1 MLVAFES
8 KRFKVLPTVDRKISA
23 RFEKEVRDFRG
34 RTGAGGD
41 VVIDARERPD
51 DDILLA
57 AASAAWLGVRPP
69 DPPICFSV
77 GYIAL
82 PRPWPNV
89 RI

>member
-1 MLVAFES
+1 
-8 KRFKVLPTVDRKISA
+8 VLPTVDRKISA

-57 AASAAWLGVRPP
+57 AASAAWLGVRSRSANLLFCRLHRTTPP
-69 DPPICFSV
+69 VAKRSDIMASIGF
-77 GYIAL
+77 
-82 PRPWPNV
+82 RRN
-89 RI
+89 